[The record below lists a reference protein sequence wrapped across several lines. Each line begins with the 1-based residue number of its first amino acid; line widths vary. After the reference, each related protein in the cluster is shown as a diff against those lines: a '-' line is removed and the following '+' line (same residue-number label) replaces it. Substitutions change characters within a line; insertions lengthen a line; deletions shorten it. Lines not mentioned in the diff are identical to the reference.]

1 MKIEKVVIS
10 AFRIYDD
17 PKDGTFD
24 FMLETGTPANFVS
37 IYAPNGFGKTS
48 FYDAV
53 EWGITNHVSRFEIR
67 GKENEKLN
75 KSQNSQV
82 KRPVIRNNGA
92 DSQLKTSVHI
102 NTTLDNY
109 ERVWKR
115 HAKNQY
121 DIDFTNPDK
130 VENRDFQSVI
140 LSQEWISSFLT
151 EVKGDERFS
160 KFTKLP
166 ELNEVSTY
174 YKNILGLK
182 GELESRKSGHKTKIA
197 QLESDLTEFT
207 DPKLLQRTNEQIAK
221 INKEFNHSLAP
232 IRIETND
239 QELLELKNQMISLK
253 PTVAKLKQLEEELEY
268 IAKAINGGS
277 DLYSLK
283 QYFKNKERGTQIK
296 KELETLENILGQFD
310 TLSQKETALSS
321 VLKQVGDVKAEL
333 KEANEIESQ
342 FEKYFVSVESIAAK
356 EKEIEVLNDKEKGL
370 KTDISKVKR
379 EVLNQNAE
387 LESLIKKIAEEED
400 TSRKIPELDNK
411 LNEAI
416 ELKAK
421 ISDNNTRIQNAI
433 KLENINLNQSA
444 EKLSEINASVK
455 GLKQG
460 KIPPSPPLEVPGLS
474 SELEK
479 IRSNFEELE
488 AKDTSSQ
495 ILKVEIQKQEE
506 LNSSLEEFI
515 RQGLE
520 IANETQTSNCPL
532 CEHDYGSFQELAKK
546 IAGNKA
552 LSKRLQ
558 ELLLSQA
565 NLEKER
571 SALLKTIEKDTATVI
586 NEFDSLVYTVKQEEK
601 NLLKKID
608 TLKQEEKDKDA
619 ELKRIDKEIVET
631 KAVFKG
637 QDAGNFKKL
646 LQDELDDLLV
656 KREEKTQDLD
666 KTKAELSH
674 LEKELEIAQSQ
685 IKLLNQE
692 IESQKK
698 DTIYTKVQAWI
709 EKKLVGLDDE
719 KKEISMFLNEL
730 DLKIKT
736 LIEQEDR
743 LKQDIENL
751 NKSLQ
756 SYSSESTKTKVEE
769 LRIEIESIQKN
780 LGTYSFHLKNIQVNT
795 EDLSQNELK
804 KRLNAKNDDLRSQ
817 YEQLYLL
824 QKELEL
830 LSGYIE
836 NIEGFLRSERIK
848 SRIKDEKKEL
858 TFLNKEIGPKLKR
871 EKDKV
876 VHFLENRIQGF
887 FQIELINQIYNK
899 IDPHP
904 EYKKVNFVPNFDT
917 DEPRLDVFVT
927 DGDGQEKLIPN
938 LYFSTAQ
945 INVLSLCIFLATAL
959 TSKDYNCIFI
969 DDPVQSMDSINVL
982 STIDLLRSLCTQ
994 YDKQIIL
1001 STHDE
1006 NFHRLLKKK
1015 IPSGLFKSKFLELE
1029 AFGKVKTSKDT
1040 GSLGKQKARA

>member
-1 MKIEKVVIS
+1 MKIKKVEIS
-10 AFRIYDD
+10 AFRIYND

-24 FMLETGTPANFVS
+24 FMLETGLPANFVS

-67 GKENEKLN
+67 GKENENLN
-75 KSQNSQV
+75 KSQNSLV

-92 DSQLKTSVHI
+92 DNRLKTSVHI
-102 NTTLDNY
+102 NTTLDDY

-115 HAKNQY
+115 HGKNQY

-160 KFTKLP
+160 KFMKLP
-166 ELNEVSTY
+166 DLNKVYAY
-174 YKNILGLK
+174 YNNILGLR

-207 DPKLLQRTNEQIAK
+207 DSKLLERTNEQIGK
-221 INKEFNHSLAP
+221 INKEFDHSLAP
-232 IRIETND
+232 IKIETSD

-253 PTVAKLKQLEEELEY
+253 PTAAKLKQLEEELEN
-268 IAKAINGGS
+268 IVKAINGGS

-283 QYFKNKERGTQIK
+283 QYFKNKERGKQTK
-296 KELETLENILGQFD
+296 KELEALENILGQFD
-310 TLSQKETALSS
+310 TLSRKKTELSS
-321 VLKQVGDVKAEL
+321 VSKQVWDVKAEL
-333 KEANEIESQ
+333 KEAKEIESQ
-342 FEKYFVSVESIAAK
+342 FERYSEAIESIAAK
-356 EKEIEVLNDKEKGL
+356 EKEIEVLNDKEKSL

-387 LESLIKKIAEEED
+387 LESLIKKIATGED
-400 TSRKIPELDNK
+400 TSRKIPELDK
-411 LNEAI
+411 ELNQAI
-416 ELKAK
+416 KLKAK
-421 ISDNNTRIQNAI
+421 ISDENTRIQNAI

-444 EKLSEINASVK
+444 EKLSEINAVVK
-455 GLKQG
+455 GLKKG
-460 KIPPSPPLEVPGLS
+460 KIPLSPPLELPGLS
-474 SELEK
+474 SEMEK
-479 IRSNFEELE
+479 IRSNFEELK
-488 AKDTSSQ
+488 AKDASFQ
-495 ILKVEIQKQEE
+495 RLEVEIQKQEE

-520 IANETQTSNCPL
+520 IANETQASNCPL

-546 IAGNKA
+546 ITGNRA
-552 LSKRLQ
+552 LSQRLQ

-571 SALLKTIEKDTATVI
+571 SALLKRIEEDTATAI

-601 NLLKKID
+601 TLLKKIN
-608 TLKQEEKDKDA
+608 TLKQEEKDKNT
-619 ELKRIDKEIVET
+619 ELERIDKEIVET
-631 KAVFKG
+631 KAVFRG
-637 QDAGNFKKL
+637 QDADNFKKL
-646 LQDELDDLLV
+646 LQDELDELLI
-656 KREEKTQDLD
+656 KREEKTQELD
-666 KTKAELSH
+666 KAKAELSR

-698 DTIYTKVQAWI
+698 DTIYTKIQAWI
-709 EKKLVGLDDE
+709 ENKLVGLDDE
-719 KKEISMFLNEL
+719 KQEISTFLNEL

-736 LIEQEDR
+736 LTEQEDR

-756 SYSSESTKTKVEE
+756 SYSSESAKTKVEE

-780 LGTYSFHLKNIQVNT
+780 LDTYSFHLKNIQVNS
-795 EDLSQNELK
+795 EELSQAEIER
-804 KRLNAKNDDLRSQ
+804 RLNAKNDDIRSQ
-817 YEQLYLL
+817 YEQLHLL
-824 QKELEL
+824 LKELEL
-830 LSGYIE
+830 LSGYVE
-836 NIEGFLRSERIK
+836 NIEGFLKSERIK

-858 TFLNKEIGPKLKR
+858 TFLRKEIEPKLSK

-876 VHFLENRIQGF
+876 VHFLESRIQDF
-887 FQIELINQIYNK
+887 FQTELINQIYNK

-904 EYKKVNFVPNFDT
+904 EYKRVNFVPNFDT

-927 DGDGQEKLIPN
+927 DEDGQEKLIPN

-945 INVLSLCIFLATAL
+945 INVLSLSIFLATAL
-959 TSKDYNCIFI
+959 TSEDYDCIFI

-1029 AFGKVKTSKDT
+1029 AFGKVKASKDF
-1040 GSLGKQKARA
+1040 GSLGKQVARA